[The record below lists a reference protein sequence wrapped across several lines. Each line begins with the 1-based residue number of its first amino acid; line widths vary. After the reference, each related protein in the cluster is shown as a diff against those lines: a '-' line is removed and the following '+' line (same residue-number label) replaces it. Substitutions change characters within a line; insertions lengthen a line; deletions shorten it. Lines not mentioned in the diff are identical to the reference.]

1 MKGAIQAIRAL
12 VTDRCG
18 AIGFVLHG
26 FPFFVAFLPEFGGI
40 SFERCHDNAF
50 DPISS
55 FIRNTIKCF
64 QSVHRGNRALTDLVL
79 ELDDECLLIN
89 DPTEDLFLA
98 SHCVGGSHF
107 FAHRGDEFPK
117 RSQVLND
124 RADFLHPSVDPSTA
138 EVKELRGRENCVIS

>member
-64 QSVHRGNRALTDLVL
+64 QSQAVQRSKAKLRQQNRPRQRIISPHI
-79 ELDDECLLIN
+79 ECDN
-89 DPTEDLFLA
+89 F
-98 SHCVGGSHF
+98 
-107 FAHRGDEFPK
+107 
-117 RSQVLND
+117 
-124 RADFLHPSVDPSTA
+124 
-138 EVKELRGRENCVIS
+138 